1 MARNELSK
9 DAIKNADLIRQK
21 AANTKDV
28 HAADYI
34 GVDAA
39 TICRFKAEHLDK
51 FCAYLDF
58 LGLTVA
64 DKDLKQ
70 ISEAELN
77 ALKLFAEKGIKNY

>member
-34 GVDAA
+34 GVDRLNLPPLWSIAGKRWK
-39 TICRFKAEHLDK
+39 IDKNQPHL
-51 FCAYLDF
+51 FRNLF
-58 LGLTVA
+58 LRR
-64 DKDLKQ
+64 
-70 ISEAELN
+70 
-77 ALKLFAEKGIKNY
+77 